1 MKRTVFEDRR
11 FADQRDAVALV
22 IRQEFGVEIR

>member
-1 MKRTVFEDRR
+1 LLESKQ

-22 IRQEFGVEIR
+22 VRQEFGVKIR

>member
-1 MKRTVFEDRR
+1 MKRTVFEDPR

-22 IRQEFGVEIR
+22 IQQEYGVELG